1 MKALDHKL
9 WRDLLK
15 MKGQALAIALV
26 IASGVATF
34 VMLIGT
40 MHSLN
45 ITRDRFYNEFRFA
58 EVFASLKRAP
68 ESVRQRISG
77 IPGVDRIETRVA
89 ADVKLDIKGF
99 PEPVTGRLV
108 TIPDSSNPLL
118 NRLYLRNGRMPD
130 PSRDDEVVISEAF
143 AEAQGFSPG
152 DSFGAVI
159 NGRWKTLVITGLAL
173 SPEFVLQTRPGAI
186 SPDYKRYAILWM
198 ARSPVATAFN
208 MKGSF
213 NDIVLTLTRGTN
225 ADDAIARLDDILA
238 PYGGLG
244 AYERKDQLSNR
255 FLTEEFKQLQ
265 RSAEI
270 FPTIFIAVSA
280 FLLNVVI
287 SRTISTQREQIAALK
302 AFGYSNAAVGSHYL
316 KLVMMI
322 VVIGIALGLAAGM
335 RLGQGLANIYME
347 FYRFPFLVYE
357 LRLSTA
363 LTASGITALSAFGG
377 TLFAVR
383 KAVLLPPAEAMRPEP
398 PAVYRRTTAELIGL
412 GPLLSQPTRI
422 VLRNIER
429 RPVRSLLTITG
440 ISLACA
446 IMIAGTFSKDAV
458 DFMIDVQFRQSQKED
473 MTVTFTE
480 PASRSSV
487 HELRGMQGVNHA
499 EVFRT
504 VPARL
509 RFGHISSRTSI
520 RGIEQGGSLHHLLD
534 SSLKPVNLPPGGIV
548 LTDYLGRM
556 LGVKPG
562 DMITVEL
569 LEGERPV
576 RQVPVAGTV
585 KQYIGLMGYMDISAL
600 NRLMREGSA
609 VSGAY
614 IDADRKYQA
623 DIYARLM
630 KMPKVAGTVVR
641 MDEIRNFY
649 ETQAEALLFFTFI
662 ASILAATIAFG
673 VVYNSAR
680 INLAERSHELA
691 SLRVLGYTR
700 AEISYIFLGELGMLT
715 LASIPLGMLLGRGI
729 CGYIARALESDL
741 FRVPVI
747 IESNTYALAAS
758 VVIASGCLSGL
769 IVRHRLDH
777 LDLVAVLKTK
787 E

>member
-1 MKALDHKL
+1 
-9 WRDLLK
+9 
-15 MKGQALAIALV
+15 
-26 IASGVATF
+26 
-34 VMLIGT
+34 
-40 MHSLN
+40 
-45 ITRDRFYNEFRFA
+45 
-58 EVFASLKRAP
+58 
-68 ESVRQRISG
+68 
-77 IPGVDRIETRVA
+77 
-89 ADVKLDIKGF
+89 
-99 PEPVTGRLV
+99 
-108 TIPDSSNPLL
+108 
-118 NRLYLRNGRMPD
+118 
-130 PSRDDEVVISEAF
+130 
-143 AEAQGFSPG
+143 
-152 DSFGAVI
+152 
-159 NGRWKTLVITGLAL
+159 
-173 SPEFVLQTRPGAI
+173 
-186 SPDYKRYAILWM
+186 
-198 ARSPVATAFN
+198 
-208 MKGSF
+208 
-213 NDIVLTLTRGTN
+213 
-225 ADDAIARLDDILA
+225 
-238 PYGGLG
+238 
-244 AYERKDQLSNR
+244 
-255 FLTEEFKQLQ
+255 
-265 RSAEI
+265 
-270 FPTIFIAVSA
+270 
-280 FLLNVVI
+280 
-287 SRTISTQREQIAALK
+287 
-302 AFGYSNAAVGSHYL
+302 
-316 KLVMMI
+316 
-322 VVIGIALGLAAGM
+322 
-335 RLGQGLANIYME
+335 
-347 FYRFPFLVYE
+347 
-357 LRLSTA
+357 
-363 LTASGITALSAFGG
+363 
-377 TLFAVR
+377 
-383 KAVLLPPAEAMRPEP
+383 
-398 PAVYRRTTAELIGL
+398 
-412 GPLLSQPTRI
+412 
-422 VLRNIER
+422 
-429 RPVRSLLTITG
+429 
-440 ISLACA
+440 
-446 IMIAGTFSKDAV
+446 
-458 DFMIDVQFRQSQKED
+458 
-473 MTVTFTE
+473 
-480 PASRSSV
+480 
-487 HELRGMQGVNHA
+487 
-499 EVFRT
+499 
-504 VPARL
+504 
-509 RFGHISSRTSI
+509 
-520 RGIEQGGSLHHLLD
+520 
-534 SSLKPVNLPPGGIV
+534 VNLPPGGIV